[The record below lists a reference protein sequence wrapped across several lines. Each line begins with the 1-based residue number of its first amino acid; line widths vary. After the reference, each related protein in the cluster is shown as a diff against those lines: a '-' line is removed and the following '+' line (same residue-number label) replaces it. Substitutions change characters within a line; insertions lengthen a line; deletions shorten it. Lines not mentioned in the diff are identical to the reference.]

1 MIYLH
6 KLLPLIASPLFLV
19 IFLFLMGVLFRS
31 KNASLIGLV
40 VLCVCS
46 LPIVSDSL
54 IAYLEK
60 EYQLEKTENFHAAD
74 EIVVLSGMVRT
85 VQEKNGLGYEWGEA
99 SDRIFAGINLFKA
112 KKAPLLILTRGKL
125 PWSVGKPE
133 GEYLLDVAVD
143 GGVAKESIILTGNV
157 ENTDQE
163 AKAVKNLLKVN
174 QSKIILGKL

>member
-1 MIYLH
+1 
-6 KLLPLIASPLFLV
+6 
-19 IFLFLMGVLFRS
+19 
-31 KNASLIGLV
+31 
-40 VLCVCS
+40 
-46 LPIVSDSL
+46 L

-60 EYQLEKTENFHAAD
+60 EYQLEKTENFHTAD
-74 EIVVLSGMVRT
+74 AIVVLSGMVRT
-85 VQEKNGLGYEWGEA
+85 IQAKDGLGYEWSEA
-99 SDRIFAGINLFKA
+99 SDRIFAEINLLKA
-112 KKAPLLILTRGKL
+112 KKVPLLILTRGKL